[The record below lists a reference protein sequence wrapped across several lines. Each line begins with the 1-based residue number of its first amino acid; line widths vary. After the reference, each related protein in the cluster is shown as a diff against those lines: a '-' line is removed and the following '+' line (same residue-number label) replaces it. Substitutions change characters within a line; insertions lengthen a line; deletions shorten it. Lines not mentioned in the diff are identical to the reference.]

1 MGRGAAGLKP
11 GYRTTKRCSF
21 VQGRRLRHTEGME
34 NDPRFQTA
42 ARAEQAPTDEGIG
55 LDRIVTAIAFAATV
69 VLILLSPLGN

>member
-1 MGRGAAGLKP
+1 
-11 GYRTTKRCSF
+11 
-21 VQGRRLRHTEGME
+21 ME